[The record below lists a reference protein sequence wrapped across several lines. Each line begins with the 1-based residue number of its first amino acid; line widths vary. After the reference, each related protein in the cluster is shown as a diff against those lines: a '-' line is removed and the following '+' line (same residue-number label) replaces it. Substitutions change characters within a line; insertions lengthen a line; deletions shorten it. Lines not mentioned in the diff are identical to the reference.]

1 MNNALEV
8 KNLSKKQGDF
18 ELKNISFELP
28 KGMILGF
35 IGENG
40 AGKTTTMKAI
50 LNIIKKDSGTI
61 KILGKEKNFEEEVG
75 IVLDDSF
82 FPEILTP
89 HDINKIMKS
98 MYKTWDEKMYEKYL
112 KEFNLPKKKEMK
124 AFSKGMRKKLEII
137 TAIAHHPKLLLLD
150 EPTQGLDPIARNEVI
165 KLLQEFIETGENSV
179 LLSSHITTDLEHL
192 ADYIIFINKGEL
204 LSYFAGIITYNFLSY
219 NNPLILFASIS
230 YFLIF
235 TCFKVSNKYINKF
248 AGLMFGVYLIHEN
261 NYIKIQMN
269 QRFGF
274 LVKGYGYRVILKIFI
289 VA

>member
-192 ADYIIFINKGEL
+192 ADYIIFINKGE
-204 LSYFAGIITYNFLSY
+204 
-219 NNPLILFASIS
+219 
-230 YFLIF
+230 
-235 TCFKVSNKYINKF
+235 
-248 AGLMFGVYLIHEN
+248 
-261 NYIKIQMN
+261 
-269 QRFGF
+269 
-274 LVKGYGYRVILKIFI
+274 VILDKTIDEILEQFGIAKCSQEELEKIEKKDCMKIYKKKYECEILVENKKEFQKKYKGI
-289 VA
+289 TMDKISLDDLMLLMIKGEK